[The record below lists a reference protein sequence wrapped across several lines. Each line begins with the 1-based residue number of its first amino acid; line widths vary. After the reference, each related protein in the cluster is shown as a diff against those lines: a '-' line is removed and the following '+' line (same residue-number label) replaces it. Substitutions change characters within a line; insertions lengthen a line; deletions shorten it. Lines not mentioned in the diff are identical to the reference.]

1 MIFFETVTKIL
12 PTHLGKPGKRWDV
25 FKVWCCVFLLYGGV
39 KVPVVWCSVVLGHS
53 VMLSIFFGRNLV
65 LCTILER
72 NVVLC
77 IFFSD
82 VTWCYALFWGV
93 AWSCVFFFGRHVVS
107 YIILGRSVV
116 LCIFSRT

>member
-25 FKVWCCVFLLYGGV
+25 LKVWCCVFLLYGGV

-65 LCTILER
+65 LCIILER

-77 IFFSD
+77 IFF
-82 VTWCYALFWGV
+82 L
-93 AWSCVFFFGRHVVS
+93 RRNVVLC
-107 YIILGRSVV
+107 IILGRSVV